1 MKNYALPVDFTQLM
15 RPGGRADTVD
25 LHESVRQFI
34 LLMLISHFGSLRAD
48 PAFGCAFWEYDF
60 ESGSKLENRRH
71 QLEESIRAM
80 IVEREPRLDPTALK
94 VNFRVS
100 NTPLP
105 SYRGRR
111 MLSLKK
117 RIEMQVTGRLLQ
129 TNTAFTPPPIQLYFS
144 PVAIDHTNA
153 G

>member
-1 MKNYALPVDFTQLM
+1 MKNYALPTDFTELM
-15 RPGGRADTVD
+15 RPGGRAPTVD
-25 LHESVRQFI
+25 LHESVRQYI

-60 ESGSKLENRRH
+60 ESGAKLENRRH
-71 QLEESIRAM
+71 QLEESIRTM
-80 IVEREPRLDPTALK
+80 ITEREPRLDPTTLK
-94 VNFRVS
+94 VNFRVFNS
-100 NTPLP
+100 PLP

-129 TNTAFTPPPIQLYFS
+129 TNTDFAPPPFQLYFS
-144 PVAIDHTNA
+144 PVAIEHTNDR
-153 G
+153 